1 MVEFIVGHLVRP
13 EGKDEVMTLNR
24 WKTATHLAIGVALI
38 PAGVWIAN
46 GNLLSV
52 GGFVA
57 ALGCLC
63 IFIELPGAVTHSPAD
78 GG

>member
-1 MVEFIVGHLVRP
+1 
-13 EGKDEVMTLNR
+13 MTLDR
-24 WKTATHLAIGVALI
+24 WKAAAHLAIGAALI

-46 GNLLSV
+46 GNLLSA

-63 IFIELPGAVTHSPAD
+63 IFIELPNGPAHSPARQ
-78 GG
+78 GVAK